1 MVNQLEDGDIVIC
14 TVNKIV
20 GTTVFVFIEGYGEGS
35 IIFSEIA
42 PGRIRN
48 IRAHVV
54 PKKIIVCKVLR
65 VTKNNVD
72 LSLRRVT
79 PKEKKDKLEEAK
91 YEKSYTNILKS
102 IVGEKAK
109 TIILQIEEESTLFE
123 FFQEAKE
130 NPSLLEKFLEK
141 STAEKVLE
149 ILNAQKKKKT
159 IVKKEISLKTKHPE
173 GINQIKEILGN
184 LKEIKIKYISAGK
197 YLLELESNDPKKASQ
212 ILKNILSDLEKTSKK
227 EGFIFSIKEK

>member
-102 IVGEKAK
+102 ILGEKAK
-109 TIILQIEEESTLFE
+109 DTIIQIEKESNLFE

-130 NPSLLEKFLEK
+130 DSSDLEKILGK
-141 STAEKVLE
+141 SNSEKVLE

-159 IVKKEISLKTKHPE
+159 IIKKEISLITKHPE
-173 GINQIKEILGN
+173 GINQIKEILGA
-184 LKEIKIKYISAGK
+184 LKEIKVKYISAGK

-212 ILKNILSDLEKTSKK
+212 ILKNILSELEKTSKK
-227 EGFIFSIKEK
+227 EGLIFSIKEK